1 VRIFISHRAL
11 LSIMETVY
19 HGVPIIDCI
28 PVFTEH
34 KTNIAS
40 TVNNGFA
47 VSVPLTEITD
57 EKLSWA
63 INEILNNPR

>member
-1 VRIFISHRAL
+1 
-11 LSIMETVY
+11 MEY
-19 HGVPIIDCI
+19 QSLIGI